1 MIEDILPGLYKI
13 ELPLP
18 KNPLKSVNCYVIKG
32 ADRNLIIDTG
42 MNRPECKEVMMP
54 ALQKLEVDLN
64 RTDLFVTHLHADHF
78 GLTGDLAT
86 DSSVCYFGDVETRIV
101 KGPRH
106 WADLL
111 DYYTAN
117 GFPLQVLKESM
128 AKHPGYLYSPSRL
141 VDITEVRDGQVIEV
155 GGYALRCVETPGHS
169 PGHMCLY
176 DESKKIL
183 FSGDHILFD
192 ITPNIAHW
200 PEMGDAL
207 GSYLES
213 LERADTLE
221 VEMVLPAH
229 RSSWH
234 EHRKRIQE
242 LKEHHRVRLE
252 EAMDALRQGDKT
264 AYQVAPHIT
273 WKIEAKEWKD
283 FPIVQ
288 QWFAMGET
296 IAHLVY
302 LLERGKVRKYN
313 EDGLV
318 YYTPA

>member
-1 MIEDILPGLYKI
+1 MIEDVLPGLYKI

-32 ADRNLIIDTG
+32 SDRNLIIDTG

-54 ALQKLEVDLN
+54 ALQKLGIDLN

-86 DSSVCYFGDVETRIV
+86 ESSICYFGRAETKIV

-141 VDITEVRDGQVIEV
+141 VDITEVDDGQVIEV

-176 DESKKIL
+176 DEGKKIL

-207 GSYLES
+207 GDYLNS
-213 LERADTLE
+213 LDKAGTLE
-221 VEMVLPAH
+221 AELVLPAH

-234 EHRKRIQE
+234 EHKKRIQE

-252 EAMDALRQGDKT
+252 EAIAALKQGDKT
-264 AYQVAPHIT
+264 AYQVAPYIT

-296 IAHLVY
+296 IAHLIY
-302 LLERGKVRKYN
+302 LLEREKIRKYN
-313 EDGLV
+313 EDGLT
-318 YYTPA
+318 YYTLA

>member
-32 ADRNLIIDTG
+32 SDRNLIIDTG

-54 ALQKLEVDLN
+54 ALQKLDVDLN

-86 DSSVCYFGDVETRIV
+86 ESSVCYFGDVETRIV

-155 GGYALRCVETPGHS
+155 GGYALKCVETPGHS

-213 LERADTLE
+213 LEKTDTLE
-221 VEMVLPAH
+221 VELVLPAH

-252 EAMDALRQGDKT
+252 EAMDALRKGDKT
-264 AYQVAPHIT
+264 AYQVAPYIT

-302 LLERGKVRKYN
+302 LLERGKVKRYN
-313 EDGLV
+313 LDGTT
-318 YYTPA
+318 YYALA

>member
-213 LERADTLE
+213 LEKTDTLE
-221 VEMVLPAH
+221 VELVLPAH

-252 EAMDALRQGDKT
+252 EAVAALKEGDKT

-313 EDGLV
+313 ADGTT
-318 YYTPA
+318 YYALA

>member
-1 MIEDILPGLYKI
+1 MIEDVLPGLYKI

-18 KNPLKSVNCYVIKG
+18 KNPLKSVNCYLIKG
-32 ADRNLIIDTG
+32 PDRNLIIDTG

-54 ALQKLEVDLN
+54 ALQKLDVDLN

-86 DSSVCYFGDVETRIV
+86 ESSVCYFGDVETRIV

-213 LERADTLE
+213 LEKADTLE
-221 VEMVLPAH
+221 VELVLPAH

-252 EAMDALRQGDKT
+252 EAVAALKEGDKT

-273 WKIEAKEWKD
+273 WKIEAREWKD

-302 LLERGKVRKYN
+302 LLERGKVRRYN
-313 EDGLV
+313 IDGTT
-318 YYTPA
+318 YYAPA

>member
-32 ADRNLIIDTG
+32 SDRNLIIDTG

-54 ALQKLEVDLN
+54 ALQKLDVDLN

-86 DSSVCYFGDVETRIV
+86 ESSVCYFGDVETRIV

-155 GGYALRCVETPGHS
+155 GGYALKCVETPGHS

-213 LERADTLE
+213 LEKTDTLE
-221 VEMVLPAH
+221 VELVLPAH

-252 EAMDALRQGDKT
+252 EAMDALRKGDKT
-264 AYQVAPHIT
+264 AYQVAPYIT

-288 QWFAMGET
+288 QWFAMGEP

-302 LLERGKVRKYN
+302 LLERGKVKRYN
-313 EDGLV
+313 LDGTT
-318 YYTPA
+318 YYALA